1 MNINPEKEDFGVR
14 LRLALKM
21 ANLDHLKTS
30 DIATKFNLRHPD
42 EPVTQ
47 QAVHK
52 WLNGLS
58 VPSMN
63 KIATL
68 SKWLNVS
75 EQWLRYGIEETK
87 NPELILS
94 ALDTK
99 LLNLFLSLSDTQ
111 KRLIIQI
118 IQNFRK

>member
-1 MNINPEKEDFGVR
+1 MNISPEKEDFGVR

-21 ANLDHLKTS
+21 ANLAHLKTS
-30 DIATKFNLRHPD
+30 DIATRFNLRHPE

-58 VPSMN
+58 VPSAN
-63 KIATL
+63 KIVTL

-75 EQWLRYGIEETK
+75 EQWLKYGIDDSKSSTS
-87 NPELILS
+87 LLS
-94 ALDTK
+94 SLDKK
-99 LLNLFLSLSDTQ
+99 LLSLFLNLSDPQ
-111 KRLIIQI
+111 KKLIIQI
-118 IQNFRK
+118 MQNFRK